1 VARAEALL
9 HVKFHLDPSNRWY
22 LDFSC
27 PRPFVPKN
35 ELSLWGTFVPES
47 FRSQELSFPGTFVL
61 GSPGTFVPWTFR
73 SEEAYT
79 TQHRTVLIIFPVIL
93 QTITIAQMMSAGE
106 EGEGVI
112 NKERLSLLDMVGR
125 QPTLLMPVTTSG
137 ATSSILSNVGS
148 SQFHEG

>member
-1 VARAEALL
+1 MCP
-9 HVKFHLDPSNRWY
+9 FGGGGPGSPSNTMWPG
-22 LDFSC
+22 
-27 PRPFVPKN
+27 PRPCCMSSFILIRLTVGT
-35 ELSLWGTFVPES
+35 GTFRAQDLS
-47 FRSQELSFPGTFVL
+47 FPRTNSPYGELSFPRLFI
-61 GSPGTFVPWTFR
+61 PGNFR

-93 QTITIAQMMSAGE
+93 QTTIIAQMMSAGE

-112 NKERLSLLDMVGR
+112 NKEQLSLLDMVGR

-137 ATSSILSNVGS
+137 ATSSILWNVGS